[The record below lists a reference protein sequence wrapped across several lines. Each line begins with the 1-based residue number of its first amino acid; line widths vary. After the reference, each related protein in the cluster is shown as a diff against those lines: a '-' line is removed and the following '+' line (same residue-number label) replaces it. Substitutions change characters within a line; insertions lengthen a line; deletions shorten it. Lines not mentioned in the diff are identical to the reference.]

1 MISKITEI
9 DPKNGNIKKIIVFD
23 KNVGFDDL
31 MKIYNEF
38 DYDRT
43 KIEKS
48 ARIYRD
54 VGLVLELKKSDE
66 NLSAEWKEFLKQTFP
81 KRDTPSKLDNVFV
94 SKDYNKLL
102 LITNRRLMMV
112 DLKKVNEKINDI
124 NYHITVHNEEWLE
137 QHPQKEEKKGF
148 FNRIFG

>member
-9 DPKNGNIKKIIVFD
+9 DPKNENIKKIVVFD
-23 KNVGFDDL
+23 KNVGFEDL

-102 LITNRRLMMV
+102 L
-112 DLKKVNEKINDI
+112 
-124 NYHITVHNEEWLE
+124 
-137 QHPQKEEKKGF
+137 
-148 FNRIFG
+148 